1 MQFSKKAIPTN
12 YKYQVDKNYTLSS
25 GPIYAKG
32 WLKYTNYEKTETN
45 KPSDFFKNMAFYEQM
60 KSGLTLDL
68 AKSDNVGYLNI
79 PDEDHFFFI
88 LTENTLNVLSSRKV
102 Y

>member
-1 MQFSKKAIPTN
+1 M
-12 YKYQVDKNYTLSS
+12 KNFTLPD

-32 WLKYTNYEKTETN
+32 WLKYTTFDNKEKS
-45 KPSDFFKNMAFYEQM
+45 KPKDFFKNMAFYEQM
-60 KSGLTLDL
+60 KNGQTLDL
-68 AKSDNVGYLNI
+68 AKADSVGYINI

-102 Y
+102 IYLF